1 MMKIKNVRSII
12 CLVLFF
18 LFANQAW
25 AADWIFYTSSNIG
38 KEYYDKTSIKKVDKN
53 IVSVWIKII
62 LNEEAKTNNFLSL
75 RSIGKA
81 PRHPDMLNHQLM
93 LIEIDCVNDKVKSS
107 HMTINDA
114 KGVVVAPEP
123 KSFIGKWNAIPF
135 DSNADQLKNIVC
147 SAGKSL
153 KTIKK

>member
-1 MMKIKNVRSII
+1 MKIKNVQSII
-12 CLVLFF
+12 CLAIFF

-25 AADWIFYTSSNIG
+25 AADWIFYASSNIG

-53 IVSVWIKII
+53 IVSVWIKIM
-62 LNEEAKTNNFLSL
+62 LNEDAKTNNFLSL

-81 PRHPDMLNHQLM
+81 PQNPDMLNHQLM

-107 HMTINDA
+107 RMTINDA

-123 KSFIGKWNAIPF
+123 KSFVSKWNAIPF
-135 DSNADQLKNIVC
+135 DSNADKLKNIVC